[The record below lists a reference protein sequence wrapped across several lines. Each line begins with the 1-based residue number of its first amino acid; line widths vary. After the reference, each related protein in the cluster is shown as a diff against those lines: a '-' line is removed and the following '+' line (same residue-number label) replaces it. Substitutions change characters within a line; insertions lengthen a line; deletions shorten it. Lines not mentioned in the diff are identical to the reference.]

1 MCAEA
6 LGCSGVLC
14 AVTRLSDELRRET
27 SFLTMRCLHFGRTV
41 LRYIVHWDANV
52 VRVVF
57 GMIDDHRILEV
68 YWIGLPCVDLRSIDM
83 Q

>member
-14 AVTRLSDELRRET
+14 VVTRLSDELRRET

-52 VRVVF
+52 
-57 GMIDDHRILEV
+57 
-68 YWIGLPCVDLRSIDM
+68 GLSLA
-83 Q
+83 